1 MIYIGQ
7 PDPGVTAPMQAYVPA
22 PGETCGQYAPAWVN
36 WPGIANQQ
44 NQGWSSSW
52 QQWPNGGTG
61 GMVCVRQPYYT
72 TSGTWSAG

>member
-1 MIYIGQ
+1 
-7 PDPGVTAPMQAYVPA
+7 MQAYVPA
-22 PGETCGQYAPAWVN
+22 AGETCGQMAPAWVN

-44 NQGWSSSW
+44 NQGWSASW

-61 GMVCVRQPYYT
+61 GMVCVRQPFYT